1 MDGVLKGM
9 GVHLDLFCCSGDDQ
23 ALAGGMVSNYLYIM
37 CHIYSY
43 IFIYIVIT
51 IILLLFSVLVSSSI
65 STHEFY
71 FVIFFLNSLP
81 PLSCWEGGGVREG
94 LCGA

>member
-23 ALAGGMVSNYLYIM
+23 ALAWGMVSNYLYIT

-51 IILLLFSVLVSSSI
+51 IILLLFSITVNSFT
-65 STHEFY
+65 STHELY
-71 FVIFFLNSLP
+71 FVFF
-81 PLSCWEGGGVREG
+81 
-94 LCGA
+94 